1 MKKTS
6 IEIDP
11 KIYNLFCELNV
22 LIKNE
27 NIIQYSQIFIKDLT
41 RLVEPHLYDLSQFL
55 KSISYSEFIK
65 TPYWKIISAYIK
77 WRDCYR
83 CVQCNSNRQ
92 LETHHRTYEN
102 HGYEHLHLEDLYA
115 FCNICH
121 HNYHE
126 QNPEIERYDL
136 LK

>member
-1 MKKTS
+1 MKKSLTEIDQKTS
-6 IEIDP
+6 NLLYEIEILTRNED
-11 KIYNLFCELNV
+11 I
-22 LIKNE
+22 IK
-27 NIIQYSQIFIKDLT
+27 YSLPLIKDLT
-41 RLVEPHLYDLSQFL
+41 RLVEPYLYDFYNFL
-55 KSISYSEFIK
+55 ISIPYSEFVK

-77 WRDCYR
+77 WRDCCR
-83 CVQCNSNRQ
+83 CVQCNTNKQ

-102 HGYEHLHLEDLYA
+102 HGYEHLHLEDLHT

-121 HNYHE
+121 QHYHE